1 MLRGAKVAGA
11 QRHAGRVEAAVG
23 KQAPGCSPSGHDGD
37 DRGGAVVAPAGAF
50 VFALQAGAVTGTGA
64 AERRGQQMA
73 TVFDNTGDLQAAVGQ
88 ELGFSDWV
96 EITQERVNTFADA
109 TGDHQWIHV
118 DPERAKDGPFGA
130 PIAHGYLTL
139 SLISM
144 MLPQVITVN
153 NVAMG
158 VNCGTDKVRFL
169 APVKVGSRVRAGGEL
184 VKADET
190 RDGAVQATIRVT
202 IEIEGSDK
210 PACVADTISRFYP
223 AG

>member
-1 MLRGAKVAGA
+1 
-11 QRHAGRVEAAVG
+11 
-23 KQAPGCSPSGHDGD
+23 
-37 DRGGAVVAPAGAF
+37 
-50 VFALQAGAVTGTGA
+50 
-64 AERRGQQMA
+64 
-73 TVFDNTGDLQAAVGQ
+73 
-88 ELGFSDWV
+88 
-96 EITQERVNTFADA
+96 
-109 TGDHQWIHV
+109 
-118 DPERAKDGPFGA
+118 
-130 PIAHGYLTL
+130 
-139 SLISM
+139 M

-223 AG
+223 AD

>member
-1 MLRGAKVAGA
+1 
-11 QRHAGRVEAAVG
+11 
-23 KQAPGCSPSGHDGD
+23 
-37 DRGGAVVAPAGAF
+37 
-50 VFALQAGAVTGTGA
+50 
-64 AERRGQQMA
+64 MA

-96 EITQERVNTFADA
+96 EITEERVNTFADA

-118 DPERAKDGPFGA
+118 DPERAKGGPFGA

-169 APVKVGSRVRAGGEL
+169 APVKVGSRVRAGGER
-184 VKADET
+184 VTADET

-202 IEIEGSDK
+202 IEIENSDK